1 MATIAEW
8 LDLADEHLQYLEW
21 TDEYRYAMGYRVQ
34 SDETG
39 KIYPSF
45 DDLYEAEPDAATC
58 SWVIPEPHE
67 VRNLL
72 NNLTIELFYHTVIPL
87 AGDALHFEEFAEG
100 WGDPPSSYSD
110 GYDFMRCLAVHLQN
124 KVASKL

>member
-1 MATIAEW
+1 MKKKTKDLAQRVQKALLALPDDILMATIAEG
-8 LDLADEHLQYLEW
+8 LDLSDEHVQYLEW

-58 SWVIPEPHE
+58 SWVIPEPRE

-72 NNLTIELFYHTVIPL
+72 NNLMIELFYHTVI
-87 AGDALHFEEFAEG
+87 
-100 WGDPPSSYSD
+100 
-110 GYDFMRCLAVHLQN
+110 
-124 KVASKL
+124 